1 MKKIQKSIPS
11 PSKGEGKGEGVP
23 PLTLEDL
30 NRQTQLISFG
40 FYPNRTILPDPS
52 LIPQDRIDRAR
63 ELATLYQKLGE
74 PIPNALLVII

>member
-1 MKKIQKSIPS
+1 MKKTQKSPTVIASEAEPN
-11 PSKGEGKGEGVP
+11 K
-23 PLTLEDL
+23 L
-30 NRQTQLISFG
+30 NELNKLNEETQRVSFG

-74 PIPNALLVII
+74 PIPNALLVIM

>member
-1 MKKIQKSIPS
+1 MKKTQRPTVIV
-11 PSKGEGKGEGVP
+11 GEAEPNK
-23 PLTLEDL
+23 L
-30 NRQTQLISFG
+30 NELNKLNEETQRISFG

-52 LIPQDRIDRAR
+52 LTPWQRIDRAR

>member
-1 MKKIQKSIPS
+1 MKKIQKSPTVIASEAEPN
-11 PSKGEGKGEGVP
+11 K
-23 PLTLEDL
+23 L
-30 NRQTQLISFG
+30 NELNEETQRVSFG

-52 LIPQDRIDRAR
+52 LTSQERIDRAR

>member
-1 MKKIQKSIPS
+1 MKKTQRPIAIASEAEPNK
-11 PSKGEGKGEGVP
+11 
-23 PLTLEDL
+23 L
-30 NRQTQLISFG
+30 NELNKLNEETQRVSFG

-63 ELATLYQKLGE
+63 ELASLYQKLGE

>member
-1 MKKIQKSIPS
+1 MKKIQKSPTVIVGEAKQS
-11 PSKGEGKGEGVP
+11 PP

-30 NRQTQLISFG
+30 NQETQRVSFG

>member
-1 MKKIQKSIPS
+1 MKKIQKSPTAGEATQS
-11 PSKGEGKGEGVP
+11 PP

-52 LIPQDRIDRAR
+52 LTPWQRIDRAR

>member
-1 MKKIQKSIPS
+1 MKKTQKSPTVIASEAKQS
-11 PSKGEGKGEGVP
+11 PP

-52 LIPQDRIDRAR
+52 LTPQDRIDRAR
-63 ELATLYQKLGE
+63 ELASLYQKLGE

>member
-1 MKKIQKSIPS
+1 MKKTQRPTVIA
-11 PSKGEGKGEGVP
+11 SKAEPNK
-23 PLTLEDL
+23 L
-30 NRQTQLISFG
+30 NEHNKLNEETQRVSFG

>member
-1 MKKIQKSIPS
+1 MKKTQKSPTVIASEAEPN
-11 PSKGEGKGEGVP
+11 K
-23 PLTLEDL
+23 L
-30 NRQTQLISFG
+30 NELNKLYEETQRVSFG

-74 PIPNALLVII
+74 PVPNALLVII

>member
-1 MKKIQKSIPS
+1 MKKTQKSPTVIASEAEPN
-11 PSKGEGKGEGVP
+11 K
-23 PLTLEDL
+23 L
-30 NRQTQLISFG
+30 NELNKLNEETQRVSFG

-63 ELATLYQKLGE
+63 ELASLYQKLGE

>member
-1 MKKIQKSIPS
+1 MKKMQKSIPS

-23 PLTLEDL
+23 PTLEDL
-30 NRQTQLISFG
+30 NQETQRISFG

-52 LIPQDRIDRAR
+52 LTPWQRIDRAR

>member
-1 MKKIQKSIPS
+1 MKKTQRPTVIASEAEPNK
-11 PSKGEGKGEGVP
+11 
-23 PLTLEDL
+23 L
-30 NRQTQLISFG
+30 NELNEESQRVSFG

-52 LIPQDRIDRAR
+52 LTPQDRIDRAR

>member
-1 MKKIQKSIPS
+1 MKKTQRPTVIASEAKQS
-11 PSKGEGKGEGVP
+11 PP

>member
-1 MKKIQKSIPS
+1 MKKTQRPTVIASEAEPNK
-11 PSKGEGKGEGVP
+11 
-23 PLTLEDL
+23 L
-30 NRQTQLISFG
+30 NELNEETQRVSFG

>member
-1 MKKIQKSIPS
+1 MKKIQKSPTAIASEAKQS
-11 PSKGEGKGEGVP
+11 P
-23 PLTLEDL
+23 TLEDL
-30 NRQTQLISFG
+30 NRETQRVSFG

>member
-1 MKKIQKSIPS
+1 MKKTQKSPTVIASEAEPN
-11 PSKGEGKGEGVP
+11 K
-23 PLTLEDL
+23 L
-30 NRQTQLISFG
+30 NELNKLNEETQRVSFG

>member
-1 MKKIQKSIPS
+1 MKKIQRSTVIASEAEPNK
-11 PSKGEGKGEGVP
+11 
-23 PLTLEDL
+23 L
-30 NRQTQLISFG
+30 NELNELNEETQRISFG

-63 ELATLYQKLGE
+63 ELASLYQKLGE

>member
-1 MKKIQKSIPS
+1 MKKTQRPTAIASEAEPNK
-11 PSKGEGKGEGVP
+11 
-23 PLTLEDL
+23 L
-30 NRQTQLISFG
+30 NELNEETQRVSFG

-52 LIPQDRIDRAR
+52 LTPQDRIDRAR